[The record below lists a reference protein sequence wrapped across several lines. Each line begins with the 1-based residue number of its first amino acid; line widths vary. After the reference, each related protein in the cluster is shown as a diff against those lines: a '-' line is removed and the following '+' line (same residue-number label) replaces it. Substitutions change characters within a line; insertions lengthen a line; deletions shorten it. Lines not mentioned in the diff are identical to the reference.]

1 MADIRFQSLNCGE
14 VLLHV
19 AEAGPPSGP
28 PVILLHGF
36 PEFWFGWRHQIH
48 ALADAGHHVI
58 VPDQRGYNLSE
69 KPDGIDAYDL
79 DHLAA
84 DIVGLAHIFGASQ
97 FSLVGHDWGGAV
109 AWQIAEN
116 YPERVRRLAVMDAPH
131 PAIWRTAMDI
141 DPEQRKLS
149 RYVRLLGL
157 RVLPELTIRVGGYRA
172 LEAALRESTCP
183 ISDQDMDAY
192 RAAWRQPL
200 ALTGMINWYRAILRR
215 RFAIPAAGSIG
226 VPTQIV
232 WGGRDKYAVA
242 RLAEVSRD
250 LCRRGNLTQF
260 PNATHW
266 VQHDE
271 AQRINT
277 ILLEF
282 LK

>member
-14 VLLHV
+14 VALHV
-19 AEAGPPSGP
+19 ADAGPASGP

-69 KPDGIDAYDL
+69 KPRGVEAYDL
-79 DHLAA
+79 DRLVS
-84 DIVGLAHIFGASQ
+84 DIAGLANNFGAAQ
-97 FSLVGHDWGGAV
+97 FSLVGHDWGAAV
-109 AWQIAEN
+109 AWRFAEA

-131 PAIWRTAMDI
+131 PAIWRAAMDN

-149 RYVRLLGL
+149 RYVRLLGT
-157 RVLPELTIRVGGYRA
+157 RGLPELLIRAGRYRA
-172 LEAALRESTCP
+172 LEAPMRESTRP
-183 ISDQDMDAY
+183 LSDEELVRY
-192 RAAWRQPL
+192 REAWTQQG
-200 ALTGMINWYRAILRR
+200 ALTGMINWYRAILRWR
-215 RFAIPAAGSIG
+215 PAIPAAGSIG

-232 WGGRDKYAVA
+232 WGGRDRYALA
-242 RLAEVSRD
+242 RLAEASRD
-250 LCRRGNLTQF
+250 LCRRGNLTSF

-266 VQHDE
+266 IQHDE
-271 AQRINT
+271 SERVNA